1 MKHGK
6 RWREARDK
14 ISRTQEYTLTDAIE
28 FIKQNSQVKFD
39 ETLDIAVNL
48 GVDPRKS
55 DQTVRSTVV
64 LPHGLGKTT
73 RVLAFAMGDKEREA
87 KEAGADYVGGEDLAE
102 KIKGGWLEFDAVVAT
117 PDMMKVVGKLGKIL
131 GTRGLMPNPKVGT
144 VTMEIGKVIKDAKK
158 GKVDFRVEKGAILH
172 APLGKVSFEPQKLI
186 ENTKAFMDAVYK
198 AKPPSAKGAYIKNVT
213 LSSTMGQGLKIKVAD
228 LK

>member
-73 RVLAFAMGDKEREA
+73 RVLAFAMGDKETARMR
-87 KEAGADYVGGEDLAE
+87 D
-102 KIKGGWLEFDAVVAT
+102 
-117 PDMMKVVGKLGKIL
+117 
-131 GTRGLMPNPKVGT
+131 
-144 VTMEIGKVIKDAKK
+144 
-158 GKVDFRVEKGAILH
+158 
-172 APLGKVSFEPQKLI
+172 
-186 ENTKAFMDAVYK
+186 
-198 AKPPSAKGAYIKNVT
+198 
-213 LSSTMGQGLKIKVAD
+213 
-228 LK
+228 